1 MAAVIGPRQQVTHR
15 RVLAM
20 RRFVAR
26 LLNFLR
32 LTRRDDEA
40 AREIAAHLAL
50 LQDDYESHG
59 MTPEAARRAARMALG
74 GVAQTTERHRD
85 ARSFPWLE
93 DARQD
98 VALGLRLLRRS
109 PLFTLT
115 ATLSL

>member
-1 MAAVIGPRQQVTHR
+1 
-15 RVLAM
+15 M

-50 LQDDYESHG
+50 LQDDYESRG
-59 MTPEAARRAARMALG
+59 MAPAAAHRAAQVALG
-74 GVAQTTERHRD
+74 GVEQARERHRD

-98 VALGLRLLRRS
+98 VALGLRLLGRS
-109 PLFTLT
+109 PLFTVTT
-115 ATLSL
+115 ALSLASGIRDVESVALPAR